1 MMPPRLM
8 CDSILKIVTIVMDN
22 ASLFRNFPRLHL
34 RRICL
39 PALWRWLLLA
49 LMLPASALAY
59 QPPLWERFPPGIEA
73 DDIRALP
80 DAYDCSALY
89 ADQAVI
95 CVDQPQG
102 FQIQD
107 ARLALFLKE
116 DKVRRLELT
125 APLTQ
130 ANYTKLLASLR
141 RQNLVFAHLNVAG
154 ETLDVLA
161 GMQSLDRQTLDDQM
175 FALANRSSYLTPREY
190 LLVDNHDLAEA
201 LRHGY
206 RNIQHWLQADGA
218 ADPTLKRVHWVTV
231 RVLPQQIVTRV
242 TYPFAES

>member
-1 MMPPRLM
+1 MYE
-8 CDSILKIVTIVMDN
+8 SILKRATIVMCN
-22 ASLFRNFPRLHL
+22 PSLFRYFPRLHL

-49 LMLPASALAY
+49 LMLPANALAY
-59 QPPLWERFPPGIEA
+59 QPPLWERFPQGLAA
-73 DDIRALP
+73 DDVRALP

-102 FQIQD
+102 FQIHD

-130 ANYTKLLASLR
+130 ANYTKLLANLR
-141 RQNLVFAHLNVAG
+141 RQNLVFAYLNVAG

-175 FALANRSSYLTPREY
+175 FALANRRSYGSPREY
-190 LLVDNHDLAEA
+190 LLVERGDLVEA
-201 LRHGY
+201 FRHRY
-206 RNIQHWLQADGA
+206 RNTRDWLA
-218 ADPTLKRVHWVTV
+218 ADSTANPALKRVHLITFTV
-231 RVLPQQIVTRV
+231 QPQQIVTQI
-242 TYPFAES
+242 TYPFAEPL